1 MACRKN
7 GVVMPLLLN
16 KNLLKNHIGC
26 GFGFDYCSSSILVL
40 ILISNLFKI
49 KVLVSILVS
58 KEGNY
63 AYWF

>member
-1 MACRKN
+1 M
-7 GVVMPLLLN
+7 GIMTSLLLK
-16 KNLLKNHIGC
+16 KNYLKNHIGC
-26 GFGFDYCSSSILVL
+26 GFGFEYCSSSILVL

-58 KEGNY
+58 KEGSY